1 MHKFFA
7 VVKHE
12 YKKIV
17 LKWTFLIGTLL
28 FPLVAAVFA
37 FVPAIIFSIKS
48 EPTRLAIIDPTGKI
62 APRLRES
69 LLPEKIAERAQQV
82 AQDSFKNLTLD
93 QEEKIKSDLGQL
105 QSNFRFVEVDLQNK
119 TLEQVLSELT
129 FKIQQDELDA
139 YLIVPGNYSDVNAR
153 YEFLSRKSGD
163 FITNET
169 LKDAL
174 DNAVRSQRLAD
185 ANISEE
191 QVKNLS
197 RKVIWEVKKL
207 DETGAETSEAG
218 GFVVGFLMALVIY
231 LILTVYGQTILSAVV
246 EEKETRIAEIL
257 FSSARPFELM
267 MGKLVGVGLAGLTQF
282 GIWII
287 SASVLLALAIPSL
300 KASGMGNLV
309 PNITSE
315 TIVYLLIFFV
325 LGFFLYGSV
334 FALIG
339 SMVPTVQEGGQ
350 FSFLPVL
357 LMLAGFYFSLAVIR
371 DPNSALAI
379 WTSIVPFLAPMTM
392 PVRIIQEM
400 PPFWQL
406 GLSILVNS
414 LVIVGMVWLASRVY
428 RIGMLMYGKR
438 PTIPE
443 VWKWIRQS

>member
-62 APRLRES
+62 APRLREN
-69 LLPEKIAERAQQV
+69 LLPEKIAEHTHQA
-82 AQDSFKNLTLD
+82 AQDSFKNLTPD
-93 QEEKIKSDLGQL
+93 QEEKIKSDLGRFQN
-105 QSNFRFVEVDLQNK
+105 NFRFVDVDLHNK
-119 TLEQVLSELT
+119 TLEQVRSELT
-129 FKIQQDELDA
+129 YKIQQDELDA

-163 FITNET
+163 FITNEI

-191 QVKNLS
+191 KVKNLS
-197 RKVIWEVKKL
+197 RKVVWEVKKL

-218 GFVVGFLMALVIY
+218 GFVVGFLVALVIY

-282 GIWII
+282 GIWVV
-287 SASVLLALAIPSL
+287 SASVLIALAVPSL
-300 KASGMGNLV
+300 RASGMGNLV
-309 PNITSE
+309 PNITPE
-315 TIVYLLIFFV
+315 AIVYLLIFFV
-325 LGFFLYGSV
+325 LGFFLYGSI

-339 SMVPTVQEGGQ
+339 SMVTTVQEGGQ

-357 LMLAGFYFSLAVIR
+357 LDRKSV
-371 DPNSALAI
+371 
-379 WTSIVPFLAPMTM
+379 V
-392 PVRIIQEM
+392 
-400 PPFWQL
+400 
-406 GLSILVNS
+406 
-414 LVIVGMVWLASRVY
+414 
-428 RIGMLMYGKR
+428 
-438 PTIPE
+438 
-443 VWKWIRQS
+443 